1 MNLYRVDRASSPSTP
16 VGMNSICYIGDSFPK
31 AVGAFHAHKPGF
43 NPWDQPDP
51 AYGIILS
58 VWSDLSQSYIVR
70 NQKWTDNLLFIE
82 SAGDLYGPFHSFQT
96 AKDFARQ
103 KALAPF
109 QILSLSERHLLLPAT
124 KALRPTQI

>member
-1 MNLYRVDRASSPSTP
+1 MNLYRVDRAASPHTP
-16 VGMNSICYIGDSFPK
+16 CGKNSILYIGDSFAK
-31 AVGAFHAHKPGF
+31 AVAAFHAHKPGF

-58 VWSDLSQSYIVR
+58 AWSDRAQSYIVR

-82 SAGDLYGPFHSFQT
+82 SASDLYGPFHSFQT
-96 AKDFARQ
+96 AKDFAHQ

-109 QILSLSERHLLLPAT
+109 QVLSLSERHLLLPTTEAISP
-124 KALRPTQI
+124 A